1 MAKKKAENKV
11 DYSNADWKKIDSI
24 LGQINFIAEQH
35 EKMVK
40 AVDGL
45 KKELDEAIENKPVQV
60 DPPKGAEE
68 EE

>member
-1 MAKKKAENKV
+1 MAKKKAQNKV
-11 DYSNADWKKIDSI
+11 DYSNADWNKIDSI

-45 KKELDEAIENKPVQV
+45 KKELDEAIENKPVKV
-60 DPPKGAEE
+60 DPPKGATEE
-68 EE
+68 E